1 MPVLKMFKR
10 KQYNEIYLLSGEIV
24 TIFAGGIYNYL
35 DTRRSDTWEV
45 GSVTI
50 KDKSVD
56 LGPIPPQNAVREA
69 YEILGYTIKV

>member
-10 KQYNEIYLLSGEIV
+10 KQYDEIYLLSGEIV
-24 TIFAGGIYNYL
+24 TIFASGIYNYL
-35 DTRRSDTWEV
+35 DTRRFKV

-50 KDKSVD
+50 KDKRVD
-56 LGPIPPQNAVREA
+56 FGATPPPNAVKEA